1 MRRMLAVLATSAAL
15 ALSTALPA
23 GATTGAAP
31 GPSGSGNEC
40 VADVDTKKVTC
51 FDTFREA
58 AKAGSDGAI
67 TDADNPKELNAA
79 LASYREDWGTGRTWL
94 GTATWDS
101 QWQGDALYFW
111 GDHAC
116 ATGNGEDYAWDLSG
130 SRWDDQLSSLTP
142 SSVCWIELFQFP
154 ARGGAKSEPFKSPA
168 GDLGWWN
175 DRTST
180 ITFV

>member
-79 LASYREDWGTGRTWL
+79 LASYREDW
-94 GTATWDS
+94 AP
-101 QWQGDALYFW
+101 A
-111 GDHAC
+111 AP
-116 ATGNGEDYAWDLSG
+116 G
-130 SRWDDQLSSLTP
+130 SAPPPGTP
-142 SSVCWIELFQFP
+142 SGRATPCTSGATTP
-154 ARGGAKSEPFKSPA
+154 APPA
-168 GDLGWWN
+168 TA
-175 DRTST
+175 RTTPGTSAAAAGT
-180 ITFV
+180 TSSAP